1 MAHNPMLYAL
11 LCIEPRT
18 PLAMIC
24 LLVHHLWRRSKLM
37 SAIPV
42 STTYVLAHETAVRL
56 KPQRI
61 QEAWQ
66 NVCTR
71 VVSCICIYVQ
81 LWVPLLV
88 CSVLA

>member
-1 MAHNPMLYAL
+1 
-11 LCIEPRT
+11 
-18 PLAMIC
+18 
-24 LLVHHLWRRSKLM
+24 M

-42 STTYVLAHETAVRL
+42 STTYVLAHETGVRL

-71 VVSCICIYVQ
+71 VVSRICVYVQ